1 MRFSNFDG
9 GHLGVFPKGLAY
21 DFGAKYEISSS
32 LYVVKLDLEMMF
44 AMFEFF
50 CSLVTPLLVS
60 WSPLTLILE
69 CEGIILGLDSANP
82 LPKAIQRVSSS

>member
-9 GHLGVFPKGLAY
+9 GHLGVFPKGLGY

-44 AMFEFF
+44 AMFQMFLQSGYPSF
-50 CSLVTPLLVS
+50 GVLVPPNVEANLYNRIN
-60 WSPLTLILE
+60 WS
-69 CEGIILGLDSANP
+69 
-82 LPKAIQRVSSS
+82 

>member
-44 AMFEFF
+44 AMFQMFLQSGYPSIGF
-50 CSLVTPLLVS
+50 LVPPNVD
-60 WSPLTLILE
+60 I
-69 CEGIILGLDSANP
+69 GM
-82 LPKAIQRVSSS
+82 